1 MEYNN
6 PNDAWTQYHDDK
18 EFQDMSEE
26 DMIKA
31 GCWRCLVYIVMAGVA
46 ILLSGLIY
54 GCKSVEYVEMPSH
67 HTEHHWH
74 TDSVIKADSVIYE
87 KETIITQLDSTA
99 MAKYGITLKAA
110 ERAWIVR
117 TTEMERQIQQLLQM
131 SQHKDS
137 VHDTIPYPVEVVK
150 EVPAELTW
158 WQKTRIII
166 ANVLLTLLAVG
177 GIWLGL
183 SWYLNSRKLL
193 R

>member
-31 GCWRCLVYIVMAGVA
+31 GCWRCLVYIVMAAVA

-54 GCKSVEYVEMPSH
+54 GCKSVEYVPVI
-67 HTEHHWH
+67 EHR
-74 TDSVIKADSVIYE
+74 TDTVVKNLTKRDSIYVHDSIEIKQKGDTIWVNRWRTKYVESIKHDSIYV
-87 KETIITQLDSTA
+87 A
-99 MAKYGITLKAA
+99 
-110 ERAWIVR
+110 R
-117 TTEMERQIQQLLQM
+117 
-131 SQHKDS
+131 
-137 VHDTIPYPVEVVK
+137 HDTIPQPYPVDK

-166 ANVLLTLLAVG
+166 ANVLLVMLAVG